1 MTLVA
6 AERRRLF
13 LTGDD
18 DEVYDKKPQCYA
30 ENNRAALVNDLKL
43 K

>member
-1 MTLVA
+1 MN
-6 AERRRLF
+6 EKRRSL
-13 LTGDD
+13 LMSGDD